1 VTLIP
6 KVDNA
11 NEMKIFISICLLN
24 VSYKIFTK
32 VLNNRLASCITKII
46 SGFQTGFIK
55 CRFIL
60 DNIVSLHEIIHEVKK
75 HNRSGIMIK
84 IDFEK
89 AYDKVKW
96 NFLLQMLEKRFQ
108 Q

>member
-1 VTLIP
+1 VGTRPSCGFTEKLIG
-6 KVDNA
+6 
-11 NEMKIFISICLLN
+11 F
-24 VSYKIFTK
+24 
-32 VLNNRLASCITKII
+32 
-46 SGFQTGFIK
+46 FQTGFIK

-60 DNIVSLHEIIHEVKK
+60 DSIVSLHEIIHEVKK